1 MSERWHRTTGRRR
14 PAVGRRA
21 AAAVLS
27 TCVVLA
33 AACSGGDDAAESDPA
48 ETEIVERTEWGEV
61 FAEEGAT
68 GTFALRDVGADTTH
82 VWNGARAV
90 ERRLPAST
98 FKIANSMVILETGV
112 VDDVD
117 TVVAWDGV
125 ERELDVWNR
134 DHSLRS
140 GIEVSAVWMYQ
151 LLAREVGA
159 ERMAAFVQAVDYG
172 NGLTGP
178 AVDEFWLRGDVRIN
192 PLEQLDFLE
201 RMVVGDLPVRPEVI
215 DAVEEIIVRE
225 RGDGWTWSHKTG
237 TALAEDPVLGWLVGV
252 TRHGDRVRVFAM
264 NVDLIELAG
273 LGGQLDPQVRQRIA
287 RRILELEGALP
298 AA

>member
-1 MSERWHRTTGRRR
+1 MIERWHRATGRGG
-14 PAVGRRA
+14 PAVRRRA
-21 AAAVLS
+21 VAAVLV
-27 TCVVLA
+27 TCAIVA
-33 AACSGGDDAAESDPA
+33 TACAGGDDATESIAD
-48 ETEIVERTEWGEV
+48 ETDIVERTEWGEV

-68 GTFALRDVGADTTH
+68 GTFALREVGESTTK
-82 VWNGARAV
+82 VWNRARAV

-98 FKIANSMVILETGV
+98 FKIPNSMIILETGV

-159 ERMAAFVQAVDYG
+159 ERMAAFVQAVDYA

-178 AVDEFWLRGDVRIN
+178 AFDEFWLRGDVRIN
-192 PLEQLDFLE
+192 PL
-201 RMVVGDLPVRPEVI
+201 
-215 DAVEEIIVRE
+215 
-225 RGDGWTWSHKTG
+225 
-237 TALAEDPVLGWLVGV
+237 
-252 TRHGDRVRVFAM
+252 
-264 NVDLIELAG
+264 
-273 LGGQLDPQVRQRIA
+273 
-287 RRILELEGALP
+287 
-298 AA
+298 